1 MLELKLFAPE
11 STVVGFIGVGTM
23 GKPMVKNLIKAG
35 YQLKLYDLFPTK
47 ALEVVAD
54 GGAELMDSPKVVAE
68 VSDVVITMV
77 NDAPN
82 LREVLFGD
90 SGATKAAHAGQV
102 FIDSSTISP
111 TEVRRCS
118 KAIAENGGYMLDAP
132 VSGGEKGA
140 TEGTLTI
147 MVGGEESVFNACQP
161 IFNAL
166 GNTLTY
172 MGKSGS
178 GQVTKLGNQI
188 MFGLNTLG
196 VCEGLMLATREGVD
210 LEKYLKA
217 VTTGSGGSVILSGFG
232 PYLAKRIF
240 PGSFPVRL
248 MRKDFRLITETMA
261 EENISLPGSALLLQL
276 YNSAAAVNDMA
287 SFESL
292 IVALEKLN
300 GFQVNDYQ
308 EK

>member
-1 MLELKLFAPE
+1 MLEPKSFTPE
-11 STVVGFIGVGTM
+11 RTAIGFIGVGVM

-35 YQLKLYDLFPTK
+35 YQLKLYDLFPAK
-47 ALEVVAD
+47 ALEVVAE
-54 GGAELMDSPKVVAE
+54 GGAELLASPKAVAE

-90 SGATKAAHAGQV
+90 DGAVKGMRAGQV

-118 KAIAENGGYMLDAP
+118 KAIAEKGGYLLDAP

-140 TEGTLTI
+140 TDGTLTI
-147 MVGGEESVFNACQP
+147 MAGGDEDVFNACQP
-161 IFNAL
+161 VFDAL
-166 GNTLTY
+166 GKTVTY

-217 VTTGSGGSVILSGFG
+217 VTPGSGGSTILTGFG
-232 PYLAKRIF
+232 PYLAKRVF

-276 YNSAAAVNDMA
+276 YNSVASVDDKA

-300 GFQVNDYQ
+300 GFQVNGYR
-308 EK
+308 EA